1 MKQTIKIEL
10 ADTSTEVL
18 TKVVSDL
25 ETYPEWLDLV
35 DKVEPE
41 TDTEAWLVTLTAKI
55 GPIKRSKKLRM
66 VRKPAEKSTIF
77 ERQETHD
84 RDFSSWV
91 MQATVQPGESEN
103 SAALTVDLSYDGS
116 YWSSALEAIL
126 EAKTPKVKKKLE
138 AYLDQLDD

>member
-1 MKQTIKIEL
+1 VKQTIKIEL